1 MTTADLYRLAGVSSW
16 IALVALV
23 LSGIALALFFGGA
36 GQFWGPVND
45 ALIVVT
51 TIALLPAVLAVARL
65 AGERGS
71 PWVTIVTAAAFAGLI
86 LIAVGQTLLIV
97 GALTLEGSYVTGGLG
112 VIPFIAW
119 IVMVAVLALSAG
131 VIPTTTGWLAVATI
145 IGIVAFSAIGAVT
158 QGPVLWV
165 GGVALLVAIGAW
177 LAGLATTFA
186 SNAAAAASA

>member
-16 IALVALV
+16 VALVALV

-51 TIALLPAVLAVARL
+51 TIALLPAVIAVARL
-65 AGERGS
+65 AGERGA
-71 PWVTIVTAAAFAGLI
+71 PWVTIVSAAAFAGLI

-97 GALTLEGSYVTGGLG
+97 GALTLEGSYVTGGIC

-119 IVMVAVLALSAG
+119 IVMVAVLALNAG
-131 VIPTTTGWLAVATI
+131 VIPTTTGWLAVATL